1 MKFLKGLLVCAALT
15 SSAPWLS
22 AQVTLNMPQSTLGAV
37 IKSIQSQGTY
47 EFFCD
52 DNLAKIKT
60 PAVKVNNQPIEEV
73 LAKVLAGKD
82 VSYTVNDKIVYL
94 KKNNAE
100 AKSVK
105 QAQTGETKNVTGQIV
120 DENGEPLIGAT
131 IQVPGT
137 SIGATT
143 DIDGN
148 FTLKVPEGS
157 NITISYIGYQAK
169 TVKPGNAPVNVTLEE
184 DNKVL
189 EEVVVTALGIKRAS
203 KALSYNAQEIKS
215 NEITTVKDANFINS
229 LSGKVA
235 GVTIN
240 TSSSGVGG
248 AAKVVMRGTKA
259 IDQSSNALYVID
271 GVPMFN
277 LDGGGDDGSFGSKGA
292 TEAIA
297 DINPEDIESM
307 TVLTGAAAA
316 ALYGSHAANG
326 AIVITTKRGHE
337 GRINITLSQNTEIL
351 STFRTPQFQNRYGTG
366 DYNSA
371 SGSTERSWGK
381 LLNEAN
387 YRGYD
392 PISDFLRTG
401 VTTTES
407 ITLSTGSAKNQTY
420 ASASVINSK
429 GMVPNN
435 DYNRYNFTFRN
446 TTKAVNDKL
455 TIDVSGNY
463 IRQTDRNMVNQ
474 GQYRNPLVTAYLFP
488 RGDDWNDVMMY
499 ERYDTSRGI
508 CTQYWPQGLEAY
520 AGQNPYWIAYRNLR
534 ENKKDRFMLN
544 GSVSY
549 QVLDWLSLAGRAR
562 IDSSANTYESKNY
575 ATTNT
580 LFTGGSLNG
589 SYGVGKTDDKQIYAD
604 FMANVSKNFSSDW
617 SLNANAGVSL
627 SDMRQDYLGIDGPI
641 MDTGLP
647 NVFNVLQLEETKTK
661 REQSGYHDQTKSMFA
676 SVELGYRGTYY
687 LTATGRGDWTSQL
700 AGENSTQT
708 VFWYPSIGASVVLSN
723 ALHLPREI
731 TYLKLRGSFASVG
744 LPFPRFLA
752 NPTYSWDA
760 VNKVWQS
767 KRNYPMYELKPEKTD
782 SWEVGLTAKLFDAK
796 VNFDVAYYYAKTYN
810 QTFDPGLSVSSGYST
825 LYVQTGA
832 VRNSGVELSLG
843 YNNKW
848 GNFGW
853 NSTFVFSHNDNKIL
867 ELLDNYKHPETGEII
882 TKERLDVGG
891 LGQARF
897 VLKTGGSL
905 GDLYSTQDLVRDA
918 NGNILVNNDGSVMIQ
933 NTEDIKLGSVF
944 AKANLSWRNDF
955 TWRDLNFGF
964 MVNARLGGVVYSA
977 TQAALDL
984 YGVSDAT
991 AVARDNGGVL
1001 INGNDVVDANK
1012 WYSVVAANSGL
1023 PQYYTYSATNVR
1035 LQEAHIG
1042 YTVRREKLLR
1052 FADLTVSLVG
1062 RNLWMIYCKAPFD
1075 PEAVATTGNYY
1086 QGIDNFMTPSARS
1099 FGFNVKLNF

>member
-1 MKFLKGLLVCAALT
+1 MKFLKGLMVCIALT
-15 SSAPWLS
+15 CSAPWLE
-22 AQVTLNMPQSTLGAV
+22 AQVTLDMPQSTLGAV
-37 IKSIQSQGTY
+37 IKNIQSQGTY

-60 PAVKVNNQPIEEV
+60 PAVKVTNKTIEEV

-82 VSYTVNDKIVYL
+82 VTYTVDDKIVYL
-94 KKNNAE
+94 KYKSADANGGKQARSG
-100 AKSVK
+100 ATKSV
-105 QAQTGETKNVTGQIV
+105 AGQIL
-120 DENGEPLIGAT
+120 DANGEPLIGAT
-131 IQVPGT
+131 IMVPGT

-143 DIDGN
+143 DFDGN
-148 FTLKVPEGS
+148 FTLKVPKGS
-157 NITISYIGYQAK
+157 KLTISYIGYETK
-169 TVKPGNAPVNVTLEE
+169 TVKVGNEPINVTLKE
-184 DNKVL
+184 DNQML
-189 EEVVVTALGIKRAS
+189 DEVVVTALGIKRAT
-203 KALSYNAQEIKS
+203 KALSYNAQEVKS
-215 NEITTVKDANFINS
+215 SDITTVKDANFINS
-229 LSGKVA
+229 LTGKVA

-277 LDGGGDDGSFGSKGA
+277 LDEGGETGSFGSKGA

-297 DINPEDIESM
+297 DINPDDIESM

-326 AIVITTKRGHE
+326 AIVITTKRGQE
-337 GRINITLSQNTEIL
+337 GKFNLTFSQNTEIL
-351 STFRTPQFQNRYGTG
+351 SAFRTPKFQNRYGTG

-387 YRGYD
+387 YMGYD

-407 ITLSTGSAKNQTY
+407 LTLSTGTAKNQTY

-429 GMVPNN
+429 GLVPNN

-446 TTKAVNDKL
+446 TTKALNDKL

-463 IRQTDRNMVNQ
+463 IRQTDCNMVNQ

-488 RGDDWNDVMMY
+488 RGDDWEDVKMY

-508 CTQYWPQGLEAY
+508 STQYWPQGLEAF
-520 AGQNPYWIAYRNLR
+520 AGQNPYWIAYRNVR
-534 ENKKDRFMLN
+534 ENKKDRFMLSGN
-544 GSVSY
+544 VSY
-549 QVLDWLSLAGRAR
+549 QLFDWLSLSGRAR
-562 IDSSANTYESKNY
+562 IDHSSNTYESKNY
-575 ATTNT
+575 ATTNK
-580 LFTGGSLNG
+580 LFTGGSDNG
-589 SYGVGKTDDKQIYAD
+589 SYGLGKTNDKQMYFD
-604 FMANVSKNFSSDW
+604 FLANVSKTFSEQW
-617 SLNANAGVSL
+617 SLNANVGASL
-627 SDMRQDYLGIDGPI
+627 SDQRQDYVGIDGPI
-641 MDTGLP
+641 IADGLP
-647 NVFNVLQLEETKTK
+647 NVFNVLQLEDTKTK
-661 REQSGYHDQTKSMFA
+661 REQSGYHDQTKSLFG
-676 SVELGYRGTYY
+676 SVELGYKGTYY

-708 VFWYPSIGASVVLSN
+708 VFWYPSVGASVVLSN
-723 ALHLPREI
+723 ALKLPRQI
-731 TYLKLRGSFASVG
+731 SFLKLRGSFASVG
-744 LPFPRFLA
+744 LPFPRFIA

-760 VNKVWQS
+760 NNKVWQA

-782 SWEVGLTAKLFDAK
+782 SWEVGLTAKFFDAK

-810 QTFDPGLSVSSGYST
+810 QTFDPKISVSSGYST

-832 VRNSGVELSLG
+832 VRNSGIELSLG

-848 GNFGW
+848 RNFGW
-853 NSTFVFSHNDNKIL
+853 SSTMVLSHNDNKIL
-867 ELLDNYKHPETGEII
+867 ELLDNYVHPETGQII

-905 GDLYSTQDLVRDA
+905 GDLYSTQDLVRDE
-918 NGNILVNNDGSVMIQ
+918 NGRILVNNDGSVMLQ

-955 TWRDLNFGF
+955 TWKDLSFGF
-964 MVNARLGGVVYSA
+964 MINARFGGIAYSA
-977 TQAALDL
+977 TQAALDQ
-984 YGVSDAT
+984 YGVSEAT
-991 AVARDNGGVL
+991 ALARDNGGVL

-1035 LQEAHIG
+1035 LQEAHIS
-1042 YTVRREKLLR
+1042 YTLRRDKFLR
-1052 FADLTVSLVG
+1052 FADLTFSLVG

-1075 PEAVATTGNYY
+1075 PEAVAATGNYY